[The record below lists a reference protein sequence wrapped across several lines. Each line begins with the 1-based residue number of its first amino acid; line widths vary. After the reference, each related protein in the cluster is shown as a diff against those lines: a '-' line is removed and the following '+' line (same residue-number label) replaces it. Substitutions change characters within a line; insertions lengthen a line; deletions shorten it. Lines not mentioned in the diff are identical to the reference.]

1 MKRHFLKEW
10 KKTGAKSLEGKV
22 SQTVWKSGSEQ
33 DCRTLP
39 TETVAGNAG
48 FVYDW
53 CRKHAMIHDKR
64 MFAERAF
71 YCLGQ
76 KNACRACILLFRTM
90 ECSYDAHSIAEKHRK

>member
-1 MKRHFLKEW
+1 MKRHFFEVGKSQA
-10 KKTGAKSLEGKV
+10 AKSLGGKV

-53 CRKHAMIHDKR
+53 CRKYAMIHDNG
-64 MFAERAF
+64 ML
-71 YCLGQ
+71 YG
-76 KNACRACILLFRTM
+76 
-90 ECSYDAHSIAEKHRK
+90 AHSIAEKHRK